1 MQGSTQPDAARLR
14 SPHLLPGQLSPS
26 SSHSHV
32 MSSTANWANSQGTI
46 ALAVHTGNSTPA
58 CHHAHLPHVTMLIHL
73 HHLVRERHSH
83 LHAGCRTCPTSCVL
97 VRPSSHR
104 HCCRPVLSRLRQPR
118 SSDACR
124 RPVHG
129 WSARCSR
136 GYTSCVA
143 LCPPHVLLLV
153 CHVSVT
159 ARSISR

>member
-1 MQGSTQPDAARLR
+1 MQGSTQPGAARLR

-104 HCCRPVLSRLRQPR
+104 HCCRPVLSPAAPLKRCMPAPR
-118 SSDACR
+118 
-124 RPVHG
+124 P
-129 WSARCSR
+129 W
-136 GYTSCVA
+136 
-143 LCPPHVLLLV
+143 LV
-153 CHVSVT
+153 CPLLPWLHIVCGPMST
-159 ARSISR
+159 ARIALGLPCICDCA